1 MHGKTMREALQEAR
15 DYRDDTNEGGPG
27 SGPQKGGKKQS
38 SADIKKAYGIL
49 NDPRFKQGNYS
60 GAAKAI
66 DKLSPGL
73 SNHPD
78 VKNAM
83 KRANEESQITE
94 KKAEFLR
101 LDFKNK
107 NEVEKLEGW
116 MYKFISQVNAPY
128 DSVVFNKHRLDGF
141 SVEFEGMDDADA
153 LMTKLKRAGF
163 RFKVDMR
170 ENLDLPATGD
180 TTTSNASQE
189 LKEIVESIDDDTLI
203 QIAESNGMG
212 KLIVLDE
219 DGNLANRDELLELA
233 PLAVLATIA
242 RLAPAA
248 VRVAKKAPSVIKKG
262 ISTAKDAITKYAN
275 KLDTPKAQPKPN
287 LSKTDRAAVIP
298 SRTNTGQKLDFSK
311 SIKKQQ
317 KGFQKNLRKGIPN
330 EQVEE
335 IVDTTE
341 GFDMGN
347 IRPRDS
353 MGKRLPFNKYPKP
366 KAIKSLIPVPTMN
379 YVGSKTEA
387 SFSKGQMDAL
397 VKGFGPLGGS
407 ERNKIKMD
415 KVAGILKKL
424 PKDAL
429 MQLSKANLPM
439 VSKVAKAMT
448 EGGPGSGPQKDDK
461 KQSSAKRELK
471 KRLAKYR
478 DDDIEKGFFK

>member
-1 MHGKTMREALQEAR
+1 MLFRSAT
-15 DYRDDTNEGGPG
+15 EGGPG

-49 NDPRFKQGNYS
+49 NDPRYKQGNYS

-83 KRANEESQITE
+83 KRANEELDETMVVTKVDKDTNSPAYQKFKAGDKRYVYKEESQITE

-189 LKEIVESIDDDTLI
+189 LD
-203 QIAESNGMG
+203 
-212 KLIVLDE
+212 
-219 DGNLANRDELLELA
+219 
-233 PLAVLATIA
+233 
-242 RLAPAA
+242 
-248 VRVAKKAPSVIKKG
+248 
-262 ISTAKDAITKYAN
+262 
-275 KLDTPKAQPKPN
+275 
-287 LSKTDRAAVIP
+287 
-298 SRTNTGQKLDFSK
+298 
-311 SIKKQQ
+311 
-317 KGFQKNLRKGIPN
+317 
-330 EQVEE
+330 E

-353 MGKRLPFNKYPKP
+353 MGNRLPFDKYPKP
-366 KAIKSLIPVPTMN
+366 KAPKAIHIPVPTMD

-415 KVAGILKKL
+415 KVADILKKL

-439 VSKVAKAMT
+439 VSKVAKQLSEIGT
-448 EGGPGSGPQKDDK
+448 QSYGSGYKSGYKGGIGVSFMDRN
-461 KQSSAKRELK
+461 RELSRKYASAASKVAKIPMGPK
-471 KRLAKYR
+471 KL
-478 DDDIEKGFFK
+478 

>member
-49 NDPRFKQGNYS
+49 NDPRYKQGNYS

-170 ENLDLPATGD
+170 ENLDLSATGD

-189 LKEIVESIDDDTLI
+189 NKIVEKIIPGQL
-203 QIAESNGMG
+203 
-212 KLIVLDE
+212 
-219 DGNLANRDELLELA
+219 
-233 PLAVLATIA
+233 A
-242 RLAPAA
+242 RLKKEWEPLRKVDMSKHQKTIDQIKVKLKRLNPSSLSQI
-248 VRVAKKAPSVIKKG
+248 VRADIFMVSDIAKKLMKEEIDEAVVGLPFSRTLMYI
-262 ISTAKDAITKYAN
+262 I
-275 KLDTPKAQPKPN
+275 
-287 LSKTDRAAVIP
+287 KTDR
-298 SRTNTGQKLDFSK
+298 NTAKKIK
-311 SIKKQQ
+311 SFLADN
-317 KGFQKNLRKGIPN
+317 G
-330 EQVEE
+330 E
-335 IVDTTE
+335 
-341 GFDMGN
+341 
-347 IRPRDS
+347 
-353 MGKRLPFNKYPKP
+353 KYP
-366 KAIKSLIPVPTMN
+366 IHIDDN
-379 YVGSKTEA
+379 
-387 SFSKGQMDAL
+387 
-397 VKGFGPLGGS
+397 
-407 ERNKIKMD
+407 
-415 KVAGILKKL
+415 
-424 PKDAL
+424 
-429 MQLSKANLPM
+429 
-439 VSKVAKAMT
+439 
-448 EGGPGSGPQKDDK
+448 GSGQITLDAYNYTGGEK
-461 KQSSAKRELK
+461 KAALAAAQAIAKKFNVKVNATR
-471 KRLAKYR
+471 
-478 DDDIEKGFFK
+478 